1 MNDEL
6 LDKRGSEAVKE
17 NKVLEGEFL
26 DKVHER
32 ERATGRELEVVADA
46 ERDMKLP
53 LKVLYE
59 QDKIDVGKLP
69 IWYLQALGSMTIR
82 EYNEFVKSNSDKL
95 NINEIAASD
104 LLSGVIA
111 KDAVAVARFWD
122 LQKTLLKSKN
132 VIQQINQMPSK
143 ILWMIYQTDY
153 LRNKNRFADFQR
165 RGVLASAMKNAMT
178 EGGCNVRYPAL

>member
-1 MNDEL
+1 MKEAEL
-6 LDKRGSEAVKE
+6 LDKRGSNAIKD
-17 NKVLEGEFL
+17 NKVLEGEFV
-26 DKVHER
+26 DKVRER

-46 ERDMKLP
+46 ERDVKLP

-69 IWYLQALGSMTIR
+69 IWYLQALGSMTIK

-104 LLSGVIA
+104 LLQGVLS
-111 KDAVAVARFWD
+111 KDATATARFWD

-132 VIQQINQMPSK
+132 VIQQINT
-143 ILWMIYQTDY
+143 INIGRDDAV
-153 LRNKNRFADFQR
+153 KNIIDDISDRLFE
-165 RGVLASAMKNAMT
+165 K
-178 EGGCNVRYPAL
+178 